1 MNGPVEVFDAIE
13 HSVANGQG
21 LCAASLSA
29 LSLSDAVVQVHPLG
43 FLALI
48 WRIDQY
54 RVVRLHY
61 WKKSF
66 DWHQSDGLDIH
77 DHVFSFISVLLF
89 GRVVNKEYDI
99 VPGAIGAECIY
110 RTEYFAGGSK
120 LVRGSAN
127 VSLRLVAEQ
136 RYSAPDVYAMKSGI
150 LHRTELN
157 SEEAVTLLAV
167 RYISYNR
174 DGARVVGP
182 DMGRQI
188 DFSREVASFKKR
200 EELLMQLKLLL
211 TNCGFAIPRD

>member
-99 VPGAIGAECIY
+99 VPGAIGAE
-110 RTEYFAGGSK
+110 
-120 LVRGSAN
+120 
-127 VSLRLVAEQ
+127 
-136 RYSAPDVYAMKSGI
+136 
-150 LHRTELN
+150 
-157 SEEAVTLLAV
+157 
-167 RYISYNR
+167 
-174 DGARVVGP
+174 
-182 DMGRQI
+182 
-188 DFSREVASFKKR
+188 
-200 EELLMQLKLLL
+200 
-211 TNCGFAIPRD
+211 

>member
-1 MNGPVEVFDAIE
+1 
-13 HSVANGQG
+13 
-21 LCAASLSA
+21 
-29 LSLSDAVVQVHPLG
+29 
-43 FLALI
+43 
-48 WRIDQY
+48 
-54 RVVRLHY
+54 
-61 WKKSF
+61 
-66 DWHQSDGLDIH
+66 
-77 DHVFSFISVLLF
+77 
-89 GRVVNKEYDI
+89 
-99 VPGAIGAECIY
+99 
-110 RTEYFAGGSK
+110 
-120 LVRGSAN
+120 
-127 VSLRLVAEQ
+127 
-136 RYSAPDVYAMKSGI
+136 MKSGI

>member
-1 MNGPVEVFDAIE
+1 
-13 HSVANGQG
+13 
-21 LCAASLSA
+21 
-29 LSLSDAVVQVHPLG
+29 
-43 FLALI
+43 
-48 WRIDQY
+48 
-54 RVVRLHY
+54 
-61 WKKSF
+61 
-66 DWHQSDGLDIH
+66 LDIH

-167 RYISYNR
+167 RYISITEM
-174 DGARVVGP
+174 VL
-182 DMGRQI
+182 
-188 DFSREVASFKKR
+188 E
-200 EELLMQLKLLL
+200 
-211 TNCGFAIPRD
+211 